1 MIIVDFQ
8 QVCISNLF
16 AILGAHTNI
25 DVDENILRHMVL
37 NSIRGY
43 NVKFKKKYGEMVIA
57 CDSYKNWRRDVNPYY
72 KANRKKARD
81 ASDLN
86 WDKIFSHLNII
97 KDELK
102 TIFPYRVIQVDR
114 AEADD
119 VIGTLC
125 RELGNTGEK
134 IIIISGD
141 KDFKQLQKYMN
152 VVQYDPVRNKY
163 LEENDPRGFLM
174 EHIIRGDTGDGVCN
188 IKSPANSFVLGTR
201 QKAIRSKDVEVWRQ
215 QNPEEFCDTD
225 MLIRFEQNKK
235 VIDLDEIPE
244 DISNQIMLEYAEQE
258 GKDRSKL
265 FTFFVEKKLKNL
277 LKDLNDF

>member
-1 MIIVDFQ
+1 M
-8 QVCISNLF
+8 
-16 AILGAHTNI
+16 
-25 DVDENILRHMVL
+25 
-37 NSIRGY
+37 
-43 NVKFKKKYGEMVIA
+43 
-57 CDSYKNWRRDVNPYY
+57 
-72 KANRKKARD
+72 
-81 ASDLN
+81 
-86 WDKIFSHLNII
+86 
-97 KDELK
+97 
-102 TIFPYRVIQVDR
+102 
-114 AEADD
+114 
-119 VIGTLC
+119 IGTLC